1 MPSILYNKDTDMRET
16 TSEVKKH
23 MLEILKALQQCW
35 ANKERAVL
43 ATIVDVDGSAY
54 RREGARCLVL
64 ESGSVVGTI
73 SGGCVEGDLLEYA
86 RQVIDT
92 GIPREIR
99 YDFRSEGDLFWGL
112 GVGCNGALT
121 IWLQPFDPLH
131 RPGQAQQLIQ
141 EFEQR
146 RSTLEEYR
154 SGLVLESKDPTRV
167 PVGSH
172 LILNRRNAGSADPFH
187 IFSGLTHHTVN
198 GVSVKLFVET
208 VKPRPRLVIFGAG
221 PDAVPLVEGAKRLHW
236 HVTVADHRRDYLD
249 QELFAA
255 ADKRVLTSRNHN
267 SQISVMNE
275 AYVVVMTHNYEL
287 DRMLVQSLLPAAIPY
302 LGVLGS
308 RNRIER
314 MLNDIRWECGEL
326 NEDELSKLHSPVG
339 LDIGADSPE
348 EIALSILSELVC
360 RKNVRSGQSL
370 RLRKEPLHE
379 RQAAEGLLVVNI

>member
-1 MPSILYNKDTDMRET
+1 
-16 TSEVKKH
+16 
-23 MLEILKALQQCW
+23 MLEILKALQRCW
-35 ANKERAVL
+35 KNKERAAL
-43 ATIVDVDGSAY
+43 ATIVDVDGAAY

-64 ESGSVVGTI
+64 ESGSVIGTL

-131 RPGQAQQLIQ
+131 RPVQAQQQIQ
-141 EFEQR
+141 AFEQR
-146 RSTLEEYR
+146 MSSLEEYI
-154 SGLVLESKDPTRV
+154 SGLVLESKDPTQV

-172 LILNRRNAGSADPFH
+172 LILNRRGTEFGGPFSLT
-187 IFSGLTHHTVN
+187 SGLTNNTVN

-208 VKPRPRLVIFGAG
+208 VKPRPRMIIFGAG
-221 PDAVPLVEGAKRLHW
+221 SDAVPLVEGAKRLHW
-236 HVTVADHRRDYLD
+236 HVTVADHRQDYLD
-249 QELFAA
+249 QDHFAK
-255 ADKRVLTSRNHN
+255 ADERMLTSRNQY

-287 DRMLVQSLLPAAIPY
+287 DRMLVQALLPGAIPY

-308 RNRIER
+308 RNRIQR
-314 MLNDIRWECGEL
+314 MLDEIQSDRGEL
-326 NEDELSKLHSPVG
+326 NQKELDKLHSPVG

-360 RKNVRSGQSL
+360 RKNARSGQSL
-370 RLRKEPLHE
+370 RLRKEPLHD
-379 RQAAEGLLVVNI
+379 RQGADGLLVVNL